1 MPYEQ
6 IMKELK
12 ELKDGEADVG
22 KKVFAYK
29 YMLDPD
35 GKMQKLQEE
44 ATMMFS
50 GIYNVVAQMLNVISN

>member
-1 MPYEQ
+1 
-6 IMKELK
+6 MKELK
-12 ELKDGEADVG
+12 ELKESEAETAN
-22 KKVFAYK
+22 KVFAYK

-50 GIYNVVAQMLNVISN
+50 GD